1 MGSGIVAGLVLAV
14 ALNSVVQ
21 KWAQGNARDPLILLA
36 GTALL
41 GGGGE
46 GVDADLAGA
55 PPGANSPPRQA

>member
-1 MGSGIVAGLVLAV
+1 MRRVLAV

-41 GGGGE
+41 VTVSAVACALPARYALR
-46 GVDADLAGA
+46 VDPMTAL
-55 PPGANSPPRQA
+55 RYE